1 MELALS
7 LEKLTNEKLLHLHE
21 IAVHLDC
28 YRSVKDSGGPWCC
41 ELCEDLSS
49 SRSFAAMAVN
59 SWEKPY
65 FLAECGLCGGTG
77 GAFRKTT
84 DGQCIHAFC
93 AEWVLESTFKR
104 GQANAVQG
112 MFLHILHFAG
122 FGCDNEAVI
131 KILAH
136 RDAMQRALIQQEYNT
151 MYSTNLLKKLAS
163 ELRGKLEVS
172 NTKRVM
178 FYG

>member
-21 IAVHLDC
+21 VASRNNDIAVHLDC

-49 SRSFAAMAVN
+49 SRSFVAMAVN

-84 DGQCIHAFC
+84 DGQWIHVFC

-104 GQANAVQG
+104 GQANVVQG
-112 MFLHILHFAG
+112 MS
-122 FGCDNEAVI
+122 
-131 KILAH
+131 
-136 RDAMQRALIQQEYNT
+136 DAK
-151 MYSTNLLKKLAS
+151 KKLQHEDLDAIM
-163 ELRGKLEVS
+163 KLS
-172 NTKRVM
+172 LKFLLIVM
-178 FYG
+178 QCSVL